1 LQHACQRVYV
11 RAAKRL
17 AQVLLSDYPPRR
29 ARELALLRAQRGGL
43 PRRSATRKAGVKE
56 GPMKL
61 IAIVLIVLGVI
72 GLVAGGISWT
82 QREKVV
88 DLGPVEVTRENRESI
103 PVPPIVGGLLLL
115 AGVVLLVASG
125 RKTSP

>member
-1 LQHACQRVYV
+1 
-11 RAAKRL
+11 
-17 AQVLLSDYPPRR
+17 
-29 ARELALLRAQRGGL
+29 
-43 PRRSATRKAGVKE
+43 
-56 GPMKL
+56 MKL
-61 IAIVLIVLGVI
+61 LAIVLIVLGVI

-103 PVPPIVGGLLLL
+103 PLPPIVGGLLLV

-125 RKTSP
+125 RKT